1 MIPMKISDVAVLSV
15 LYTYNDIATY
25 YSSLQ
30 FLKIL
35 IFKFQYEFVKNLPIK
50 FLKILKLDK

>member
-1 MIPMKISDVAVLSV
+1 MFLMKISDIALLSV

-25 YSSLQ
+25 YSSPQ

-50 FLKILKLDK
+50 F